1 MKKRN
6 KPQSETQQPQT
17 ARHISWRHTIF
28 MKIFALMALNIAF
41 VIVCYIALNTML
53 HAKYYLSKKE
63 NMLEK
68 SFERVE
74 SLYSDLDTDSD
85 ELSLELEKLSN
96 DYNVQIM
103 VIDSDEN
110 VLYST
115 LPENAVRFKHRP
127 PAEPNADAGAGA
139 DKEANGERGKPP
151 ERSERTV
158 LDKTDKYTIFSMYI
172 SALDASSLEL
182 WGDIGGGRRVLIQAS
197 VAAIR
202 ESIGI
207 SNRFWLFCGII
218 ATLCALCIAF
228 FLSRRMTERIK
239 EISEVANR
247 MSEMD
252 FSVKY
257 TIRGKDEIS
266 LWGESL
272 NKMSDKLEKA
282 VSELKRANIEL
293 TRDIDKKEKIDR
305 QRREFLSNVSH
316 ELKTPISII
325 EAYAEGLNE
334 MELDEEGRKFYT
346 DVIVDESKKMSL
358 LIQKL
363 MSLMKIESGS
373 ETIDIERYD
382 ISEQLERIISRK
394 NIIIEQSGAM
404 VSFENNGP
412 VYVWADEFL
421 IEEAFVNFIVNAA
434 KYSSGDKIVRV
445 FLEKRGKNV
454 RVCVFNSGSFIDES
468 DSEAIWKSFYRAD
481 KARTRESG
489 NFGLGLSIVAAII
502 DAHEHEYGVYN
513 TDDGVV
519 FWFEV
524 DGE

>member
-1 MKKRN
+1 MEKRN

-103 VIDSDEN
+103 VIDSAEN

-127 PAEPNADAGAGA
+127 PTEPNADADA
-139 DKEANGERGKPP
+139 KGERGKPP

-454 RVCVFNSGSFIDES
+454 RVCVINSGSFIDEN

-524 DGE
+524 DGELQ

>member
-68 SFERVE
+68 SFTRVE

-103 VIDSDEN
+103 VIDSAEN

-127 PAEPNADAGAGA
+127 PAEPNADADAGA
-139 DKEANGERGKPP
+139 KGERGKPP

-404 VSFENNGP
+404 ISFENNGP

-454 RVCVFNSGSFIDES
+454 RVCVFNSGSFIDEN

>member
-68 SFERVE
+68 SFTRVE

-103 VIDSDEN
+103 VIDSAEN

-115 LPENAVRFKHRP
+115 LLENAVRFKHRP
-127 PAEPNADAGAGA
+127 PAEPNADAGT
-139 DKEANGERGKPP
+139 KGERGKPP

-373 ETIDIERYD
+373 
-382 ISEQLERIISRK
+382 
-394 NIIIEQSGAM
+394 
-404 VSFENNGP
+404 
-412 VYVWADEFL
+412 
-421 IEEAFVNFIVNAA
+421 
-434 KYSSGDKIVRV
+434 
-445 FLEKRGKNV
+445 
-454 RVCVFNSGSFIDES
+454 
-468 DSEAIWKSFYRAD
+468 
-481 KARTRESG
+481 
-489 NFGLGLSIVAAII
+489 
-502 DAHEHEYGVYN
+502 
-513 TDDGVV
+513 
-519 FWFEV
+519 
-524 DGE
+524 

>member
-1 MKKRN
+1 MEKRN

-103 VIDSDEN
+103 VIDSAEN

-127 PAEPNADAGAGA
+127 PTEPNADADA
-139 DKEANGERGKPP
+139 KGERGKPP

-454 RVCVFNSGSFIDES
+454 RVCVFNSGSFIDEN

-524 DGE
+524 DGELQ

>member
-1 MKKRN
+1 
-6 KPQSETQQPQT
+6 
-17 ARHISWRHTIF
+17 
-28 MKIFALMALNIAF
+28 
-41 VIVCYIALNTML
+41 
-53 HAKYYLSKKE
+53 
-63 NMLEK
+63 
-68 SFERVE
+68 
-74 SLYSDLDTDSD
+74 
-85 ELSLELEKLSN
+85 
-96 DYNVQIM
+96 
-103 VIDSDEN
+103 
-110 VLYST
+110 
-115 LPENAVRFKHRP
+115 
-127 PAEPNADAGAGA
+127 
-139 DKEANGERGKPP
+139 
-151 ERSERTV
+151 
-158 LDKTDKYTIFSMYI
+158 
-172 SALDASSLEL
+172 
-182 WGDIGGGRRVLIQAS
+182 
-197 VAAIR
+197 
-202 ESIGI
+202 
-207 SNRFWLFCGII
+207 
-218 ATLCALCIAF
+218 
-228 FLSRRMTERIK
+228 
-239 EISEVANR
+239 
-247 MSEMD
+247 
-252 FSVKY
+252 
-257 TIRGKDEIS
+257 
-266 LWGESL
+266 
-272 NKMSDKLEKA
+272 MSDKLEKA

-404 VSFENNGP
+404 ISFENNGP

-454 RVCVFNSGSFIDES
+454 RVCVFNSGSFIDEN

>member
-1 MKKRN
+1 MEKRN

-103 VIDSDEN
+103 VIDSAEN

-127 PAEPNADAGAGA
+127 PTEPNADADA
-139 DKEANGERGKPP
+139 KGERGKPP

-454 RVCVFNSGSFIDES
+454 RVCVDNSGSFIDEN

-524 DGE
+524 DGELQ